1 MSRAAA
7 VKPHARA
14 KAEKRIGRAAITGDP
29 WAARIREAVYRE
41 YHPWQAAAASDPSKL
56 KTILTGRG
64 GGKTTTLKGVYLTG
78 LAELSHAKLLYAC
91 PTLGMAIEL
100 LWEPLKQSCSQ
111 LGLEQGHDVNFI
123 EAPREGGKIVMFN
136 RTGARLKLFGAD
148 DAKQVNLC
156 RGQPFDLV
164 GGDEVGFW
172 PIDLVDNFVRKVI
185 MPRIG
190 ERDGTIILASSPG
203 RDTRGFFYDR
213 TRDGSPLHRPY
224 ADRDLPEYRGWKGW
238 SSHAWNLAEI
248 VKLPG
253 AATKYPALVALRRSH
268 IHIKNEVEKWSDQ
281 NPIWLREYEGR
292 WARDNTASV
301 FQFSPEKNLWRPAGD
316 QHGITGLALLK
327 ASLEALPKD
336 CGEWHHVVSIDKGSP
351 RVAKDASNENAA
363 DARERRDPWAVNIY
377 SFAPAD
383 PQRRLMHTCF
393 FPERV
398 GLYAR
403 PIAQMMLGEDPNS
416 PTGCMSHEKPGGVFG
431 LIGWPDAMVMDA
443 DASTIEELSNVYGL
457 RFKKAEKK
465 PDYKAGAIELTNGD
479 MVDGRIK
486 LIEDSPAHKQ
496 VAELQWAEQQ
506 SGALKEDPAQ
516 PNHSSDTLI
525 YARKE
530 VAQLF
535 DAGVVAKQDGT
546 GGEGGAPAT
555 AYADPMGL
563 DDDDTTSGADDAFA
577 AWGDSTDWGFE

>member
-1 MSRAAA
+1 MSGAAA
-7 VKPHARA
+7 RPHARA
-14 KAEKRIGRAAITGDP
+14 KAEKRIGRAAVKGDP
-29 WAARIREAVYRE
+29 WAAEIRRRVFSE
-41 YHPWQAAAASDPSKL
+41 YHPAQHAAASDPSKL

-64 GGKTTTLKGVYLTG
+64 GGKTTTLKGVYLTS
-78 LAELSHAKLLYAC
+78 LAETAQGKFLYAC

-100 LWEPLKQSCSQ
+100 LWEPLKQACSQ
-111 LGLEQGHDVNFI
+111 LGLEQGHDVNFV
-123 EAPREGGKIVMFN
+123 EAPREGGKIVWFA

-156 RGQPFDLV
+156 RGQPFDGV

-190 ERDGTIILASSPG
+190 ERDGWIILASSPG
-203 RDTRGFFYDR
+203 RDPRGFFYDR

-224 ADRDLPEYRGWKGW
+224 ALRDLPEFAGWQGW
-238 SSHAWNLAEI
+238 SSHAWNLAEV

-253 AATKYPALVALRRSH
+253 AEKRYPSLCALRRSH
-268 IHIKNEVEKWSDQ
+268 LHIKNEVEKWSDQ

-301 FQFSPEKNLWRPAGD
+301 FQFSPEKNLWRPAGE
-316 QHGITGLALLK
+316 QHGISGLALLK
-327 ASLEALPKD
+327 AALEALPKD

-351 RVAKDASNENAA
+351 RISKDASNENAS
-363 DARERRDPWAVNIY
+363 DAKERRDPWAVNVY

-383 PQRRLMHTCF
+383 PLRRLMHTCF

-403 PIAQMMLGEDPNS
+403 PIAQMMLGEDANS
-416 PTGCMSHEKPGGVFG
+416 PTGCKSHDKPGGVFG

-479 MVDGRIK
+479 MVDGRIQ

-496 VAELQWAEQQ
+496 VAELQWAEQE
-506 SGALKEDPAQ
+506 SGALKEDPSQ

-530 VAQLF
+530 VAQLY
-535 DAGVVAKQDGT
+535 DSGSIDRHEGSDPDVIKAT
-546 GGEGGAPAT
+546 GG
-555 AYADPMGL
+555 YSDPMGL
-563 DDDDTTSGADDAFA
+563 DEDTTSGADDAFA
-577 AWGDSTDWGFE
+577 AWGDTADEWGFE